1 MAPIPGDGLSS
12 PSRRA
17 LLAAGAAAM
26 ASQLLPARAETSQ
39 PKPQS
44 KRRRVARQGQ
54 PPAGYNI
61 LFILVDEEKFFP
73 SWPFPLP
80 AREWIK
86 ANGIT
91 FTNHQTA
98 ACVCSPARSTIYTGQ
113 HIQNSGIFD
122 LLNWPWQPDLST
134 KVDTVGHR
142 LSELGYYTSYQGK
155 WHLSANL
162 DQTTTPF
169 DAPVADYNKIMESYG
184 FKDFF
189 GVGDLI
195 DSCLGGYTYDQG
207 TAAIADAWLRRQ
219 AQELKAKQQP
229 WFLAVNFVNPHD
241 TTYFN
246 SDLPGQDIQGKTNV
260 MTIARTPG
268 NAIYQK
274 EWNDVPLPKTRHQP
288 FDQPGRPKAQKIYQD
303 VDNVLFGDW
312 PDEDRRWRALQNYYF
327 NAIRDCDRQVQVVL
341 DSLHANGLAD
351 DTIVI
356 FTADHGELGGH
367 HQMRDKG
374 NCTYREQNHI
384 PLMVVHP
391 AYPGGKTCAAI
402 TSQIDLVPTLIGLT
416 GKDQASQQSA
426 SKGLKGKDFS
436 NLLSHPESAKANS
449 LRPASLFCYN
459 MISYLDANW
468 ARRIFP
474 ALAKGHES
482 QSQLN
487 ALLEKDKPDLNNR
500 CGIRSIWDGRYR
512 FSRYFAPNA
521 FNTPT
526 TLESLLAHND
536 LEVYDLV
543 NDPCET
549 NNLALDPKAHGALIL
564 SLNATMNQ
572 LLAEE
577 VGVDDGSFL
586 PIRNG
591 TLQVAPSSER

>member
-1 MAPIPGDGLSS
+1 MLHMNSDAIPS
-12 PSRRA
+12 PARRA
-17 LLAAGAAAM
+17 ILAAGAAAM
-26 ASQLLPARAETSQ
+26 ASQLLPKRADGLELKSG
-39 PKPQS
+39 PK
-44 KRRRVARQGQ
+44 RVIQKGK

-61 LFILVDEEKFFP
+61 LFILVDEERFFP
-73 SWPFPLP
+73 RWPIPVP

-98 ACVCSPARSTIYTGQ
+98 ACVCSPARSTVYTGQ
-113 HIQNSGIFD
+113 HIQHSGIFD

-134 KVDTVGHR
+134 NVATIGHR
-142 LSELGYYTSYQGK
+142 LSKLGYYASYQGK

-162 DQTTTPF
+162 DKTKTPF
-169 DAPVADYNKIMESYG
+169 DAPVAEYNKTMESYG

-195 DSCLGGYTYDQG
+195 DSCLGGYTYDDG

-219 AQELKAKQQP
+219 AQELKRNQQP

-246 SDLPGQDIQGKTNV
+246 SDLPSQDVQGKANV
-260 MTIARTPG
+260 MEIARTPN

-274 EWNDVPLPKTRHQP
+274 SWDQVPLPKTRHQP
-288 FDQPGRPKAQKIYQD
+288 FDEVGRPKAQKIYQD
-303 VDNVLFGDW
+303 VDNVLFGGW

-327 NAIRDCDRQVQVVL
+327 NAIRDCDRQVQRVL
-341 DSLHANGLAD
+341 DSLHNNGLAD
-351 DTIVI
+351 DTIVV
-356 FTADHGELGGH
+356 FTADHGELGGS

-384 PLMVVHP
+384 PLMIVHP
-391 AYPGGKTCAAI
+391 AYQGGKECAAI

-416 GKDQASQQSA
+416 GKDPTSQKSA
-426 SKGLKGKDFS
+426 AQGLKGKDFS
-436 NLLSHPESAKANS
+436 GLLGRPEFARPNS
-449 LRPASLFCYN
+449 VRPASLFCYN
-459 MISYLDANW
+459 MMSYLDAKW

-474 ALAKGHES
+474 AMVAGGSSSAELK
-482 QSQLN
+482 

-500 CGIRSIWDGRYR
+500 CGIRSIWNGRYR

-526 TLESLLAHND
+526 TLEALLANND
-536 LEVYDLV
+536 LEVYDLL
-543 NDPCET
+543 NDPSET
-549 NNLALDPKAHGALIL
+549 KNLAIYPQVNKALIL
-564 SLNATMNQ
+564 ELNNSMNQ
-572 LLAEE
+572 LIAEE

-591 TLQVAPSSER
+591 TLLLAPVNER

>member
-1 MAPIPGDGLSS
+1 MNSDSIPS
-12 PSRRA
+12 PARRA
-17 LLAAGAAAM
+17 ILSAAAAAM
-26 ASQLLPARAETSQ
+26 ASQLLPKRADGIEVKSG
-39 PKPQS
+39 PKRVVKKS
-44 KRRRVARQGQ
+44 K

-61 LFILVDEEKFFP
+61 LFILVDEERFFP
-73 SWPFPLP
+73 RWPIPVP

-86 ANGIT
+86 SNGIT
-91 FTNHQTA
+91 FTNHQAA

-113 HIQNSGIFD
+113 HIQHSGIFD

-134 KVDTVGHR
+134 NVATIGHR
-142 LSELGYYTSYQGK
+142 LTKLGYYASYQGK

-162 DQTTTPF
+162 DKTKTPF
-169 DAPVADYNKIMESYG
+169 DAPVADYNKTMESYG

-195 DSCLGGYTYDQG
+195 DSCLGGYTYDDG

-219 AQELKAKQQP
+219 AHELKRNQQP

-246 SDLPGQDIQGKTNV
+246 SDLPNQDVQGKANV
-260 MTIARTPG
+260 MEIARAQ
-268 NAIYQK
+268 NNKIYQK
-274 EWNDVPLPKTRHQP
+274 SWDEVPLPRTRHQA
-288 FDQPGRPKAQKIYQD
+288 FDEIGRPKGQKIYQD

-327 NAIRDCDRQVQVVL
+327 NAIRDCDRQVQRVL
-341 DSLHANGLAD
+341 DSLHNNGLAD
-351 DTIVI
+351 DTIIV
-356 FTADHGELGGH
+356 FTADHGELGGS

-374 NCTYREQNHI
+374 TCTYREQNHI
-384 PLMVVHP
+384 PLMIVHP
-391 AYPGGKTCAAI
+391 AYQGGKECAAI

-416 GKDQASQQSA
+416 GRDQASQKSA
-426 SKGLKGKDFS
+426 AQGLKGKDFS
-436 NLLSHPESAKANS
+436 GLLKRPELAQQNTV
-449 LRPASLFCYN
+449 RPAALFCYN
-459 MISYLDANW
+459 MMSYLDSKW

-474 ALAKGHES
+474 AMVAGSSSAEL
-482 QSQLN
+482 Q

-500 CGIRSIWDGRYR
+500 CGIRSIWNGRYR

-526 TLESLLAHND
+526 TLEALLANND
-536 LEVYDLV
+536 LEVYDLL
-543 NDPCET
+543 NDPNET
-549 NNLALDPKAHGALIL
+549 KNLANNPQANKALIL
-564 SLNATMNQ
+564 ALNNSMNQ
-572 LLAEE
+572 LIAEE

-591 TLQVAPSSER
+591 TLLLAPVNER

>member
-1 MAPIPGDGLSS
+1 MERSHPDGIAS
-12 PSRRA
+12 PARRA
-17 LLAAGAAAM
+17 ILAAGAAAM
-26 ASQLLPARAETSQ
+26 ATQLLPAHAAKPDTQSG
-39 PKPQS
+39 PK
-44 KRRRVARQGQ
+44 RVLRQDN

-73 SWPFPLP
+73 SWPFPVP

-91 FTNHQTA
+91 FTNHQA
-98 ACVCSPARSTIYTGQ
+98 AAAVCSPARSTIYTGQ
-113 HIQNSGIFD
+113 HIQHSGIFD

-134 KVDTVGHR
+134 KVPTIGNR
-142 LSELGYYTSYQGK
+142 LSQLGYYTSYQGK

-162 DQTTTPF
+162 DQTKTPF

-195 DSCLGGYTYDQG
+195 DSCLGGYTYDDG

-219 AQELKAKQQP
+219 AQDLKTKQQP

-246 SDLPGQDIQGKTNV
+246 SDLPGQEVQGKTNV
-260 MTIARTPG
+260 MEIARTPT

-274 EWNDVPLPKTRHQP
+274 SWDKVPLPETRHQP
-288 FDQPGRPKAQKIYQD
+288 FNQPGRPKGQKIYQD

-327 NAIRDCDRQVQVVL
+327 NAIRDCDRQVQRVL
-341 DSLHANGLAD
+341 DSLHDNGLAD
-351 DTIVI
+351 DTIVV

-374 NCTYREQNHI
+374 TCTYRQQNHI
-384 PLMVVHP
+384 PLMIVHP
-391 AYPGGKTCAAI
+391 AYAGGKECAAI
-402 TSQIDLVPTLIGLT
+402 TSEIDLVPTLIGLT
-416 GKDQASQQSA
+416 GKDQASKQSA
-426 SKGLKGKDFS
+426 AQGLKGKDFS
-436 NLLSHPESAKANS
+436 GLLKFPESAQPNS
-449 LRPASLFCYN
+449 VRSAALFCYN
-459 MISYLDANW
+459 MISYLDDKW

-474 ALAKGHES
+474 TMASGKDSPG
-482 QSQLN
+482 QLQ
-487 ALLEKDKPDLNNR
+487 ALLEKDKPDLSNR

-526 TLESLLAHND
+526 TLESLLANND
-536 LEVYDLV
+536 LEVYDLLK
-543 NDPCET
+543 DPNET
-549 NNLALDPKAHGALIL
+549 KNLALDPQAHRSLIMALNN
-564 SLNATMNQ
+564 SMNQ

-577 VGVDDGSFL
+577 VGIDDGSFL

-591 TLQVAPSSER
+591 TLLLAPANER